1 MKDVQVYSLHSW
13 SYLTFICCLVLRIL
27 LSIPC
32 PQIDHL
38 CHSYYLFAWEFFWI
52 THQGES
58 RGWLFIK
65 RKKFAS
71 HYYSQ
76 SNLEILVLRQK
87 DGWHK
92 FPFFYLKLA
101 CQLLVN
107 VSLREGE
114 LAKELAFIGKIYMRE
129 KEAFPKLKSETT
141 VIDYNFDLKLR
152 ATETLIWISHVS
164 SLTFICIHNYNLTT
178 HRWQNQLSS

>member
-1 MKDVQVYSLHSW
+1 MIIPYIYLLFSPENLTINTMSPNWSSLSF
-13 SYLTFICCLVLRIL
+13 LLPVCLRIFFKLHIKGSQGVDCL
-27 LSIPC
+27 LKGRSSFPTITVRVTWKFWFC
-32 PQIDHL
+32 GRRMDDI
-38 CHSYYLFAWEFFWI
+38 SFLFFC
-52 THQGES
+52 
-58 RGWLFIK
+58 
-65 RKKFAS
+65 
-71 HYYSQ
+71 
-76 SNLEILVLRQK
+76 
-87 DGWHK
+87 
-92 FPFFYLKLA
+92 LKLA

-164 SLTFICIHNYNLTT
+164 SLTFICIHNYNFTT